1 MTDIAA
7 PSPALRASRWRTH
20 LDRVLVAA
28 VIIALWSLATW
39 RFGNYW
45 VSSPWAVAIRFVET
59 IASGELIRHAGYTLT
74 EAAAGTLIGGV
85 PAVLLPLLLRRHPV
99 MIAILD
105 PFMVGG
111 YGAPKLAFAPLF
123 LVWFGIGMESKI
135 ALVVSVVFFIVYF
148 ATLNGVR
155 ALDVKLVQMAQ
166 IIGASERQ
174 VARHIVLPAAIPSIF
189 AGFRIAVP
197 YGIAAAVIAELISAN
212 RGLGFLVQNGAMN
225 FDTTGVFVAVL
236 MATLLVQAATSLMN
250 AIEARLLR
258 WRPPVEPMME
268 SGT

>member
-1 MTDIAA
+1 MSDAAASAA
-7 PSPALRASRWRTH
+7 PPHAIRWRTH
-20 LDRVLVAA
+20 LDHALVFA

-39 RFGNYW
+39 RFGTYW
-45 VSSPWAVAIRFVET
+45 VSSPWAVALRFVEMT
-59 IASGELIRHAGYTLT
+59 ANGELIRHAGYTLA

-99 MIAILD
+99 MVAILD
-105 PFMVGG
+105 PFMIGG

-123 LVWFGIGMESKI
+123 IVWFGIGMESKI

-155 ALDVKLVQMAQ
+155 ALDAKLVQMAQ
-166 IIGASERQ
+166 ILGAHERV
-174 VARHIVLPAAIPSIF
+174 VARHIVLPNAVPSIF

-212 RGLGFLVQNGAMN
+212 RGLGYLVQNGAMN
-225 FDTTGVFVAVL
+225 FDTTSVFVAVL
-236 MATLLVQAATSLMN
+236 MATLLVQAATWLMN
-250 AIEARLLR
+250 AVEARLLR
-258 WRPPVEPMME
+258 WRPPIEPMME
-268 SGT
+268 TGT